1 MFIFKLFKN
10 ILYIFIMSFDNKV
23 QQWVQIDNEL
33 KKLND
38 HVKQLREQR
47 NALETNLTNY
57 AKTNN
62 ITNSTIQLN
71 QDKLKF
77 VDTKVPEPL
86 TFKYLEKTLG
96 EIIKDEAKVK
106 LIMEHV
112 KQKRAVK
119 IVSEIKRFSNN

>member
-1 MFIFKLFKN
+1 
-10 ILYIFIMSFDNKV
+10 MSFDAKV
-23 QQWVQIDNEL
+23 QQWVHVDNEL

-38 HVKQLREQR
+38 HIKKLREQR
-47 NALETNLTNY
+47 NVLETNLTNY

-62 ITNSTIQLN
+62 MTNSTIQLN
-71 QDKLKF
+71 QDRLKF

-96 EIIKDEAKVK
+96 EIIKDESKVQ
-106 LIMEHV
+106 LIMEHI

-119 IVSEIKRFSNN
+119 IVPEIKRFSNN

>member
-1 MFIFKLFKN
+1 
-10 ILYIFIMSFDNKV
+10 MSFDSKV
-23 QQWVQIDNEL
+23 QQWVHLDDEL
-33 KKLND
+33 KKLNNRI
-38 HVKQLREQR
+38 KLIREQR
-47 NALETNLTNY
+47 NNLESNITSY

-62 ITNSTIQLN
+62 MTNSTIQIN

-96 EIIKDEAKVK
+96 EIIKDETKAH
-106 LIMEHV
+106 LIMEHI

-119 IVSEIKRFSNN
+119 IVPEIKRFSNN

>member
-1 MFIFKLFKN
+1 
-10 ILYIFIMSFDNKV
+10 MSFDSKI
-23 QQWVQIDNEL
+23 QQWVQLDNEL

-38 HVKQLREQR
+38 QVKHLREQR
-47 NALETNLTNY
+47 NTLEASLTNY

-62 ITNSTIQLN
+62 MTNSIIQFN

-77 VDTKVPEPL
+77 IDTKVPEPL

-96 EIIKDEAKVK
+96 EIIKDETKVN

-119 IVSEIKRFSNN
+119 LVPEIKRFSNN

>member
-1 MFIFKLFKN
+1 
-10 ILYIFIMSFDNKV
+10 MSFENKV

-38 HVKQLREQR
+38 RVKQLREQR
-47 NALETNLTNY
+47 NSLESNLTNY

-62 ITNSTIQLN
+62 MTNSIVQFN

-96 EIIKDEAKVK
+96 EIIKDETKVQ
-106 LIMEHV
+106 LIMEHI
-112 KQKRAVK
+112 KQKRSVK
-119 IVSEIKRFSNN
+119 IVPEIKRFSNN